1 MAEHICN
8 REKELGSIE
17 TKIDMLIAIAK
28 ENHEV
33 LKGNGKPGLCT
44 EVELIKQK
52 QGWIWAAITSVG
64 TMVLGVIGWLVK
76 VVIEGI

>member
-8 REKELGSIE
+8 KEKELGSIE

-52 QGWIWAAITSVG
+52 QGWIWAAITSAG
-64 TMVLGVIGWLVK
+64 TMIMGVIGYLITEAVK
-76 VVIEGI
+76 